1 MNSNTR
7 RDSLAASDLSE
18 TSDSELSSP
27 PESVDESRDDAV
39 SSTALTVV
47 ESPARAAFDRL
58 TPIRCFNYQTQLC
71 VAARLISESVQAGTS
86 SLLILDKNA
95 EEALDTLENMGF
107 TLRQAVLDRQ
117 VDIYYYRHGV
127 RDRTFFKKDYQEIFC
142 EFLKQR
148 FAPVK
153 KVAMVEFD
161 TLFGNSVNDA
171 VTNQIEDFCD
181 VARGHDIDVWGL
193 YSPPSWSQDDFLST
207 CLPQSLGQGRIKQ
220 AKMRDDSGSIELTV
234 RSTSHSRT

>member
-1 MNSNTR
+1 MATHR
-7 RDSLAASDLSE
+7 PDIH
-18 TSDSELSSP
+18 DSEDSGALQSA
-27 PESVDESRDDAV
+27 DDSREPLV
-39 SSTALTVV
+39 SSTALKVV
-47 ESPARAAFDRL
+47 ENPSKAAFDRL

-95 EEALDTLENMGF
+95 EEALDTLEGMGF

-127 RDRTFFKKDYQEIFC
+127 RDRTFFKKDYQEIFS

-161 TLFGNSVNDA
+161 TLFGNAVNDA
-171 VTNQIEDFCD
+171 VTNQIEDFCE
-181 VARGHDIDVWGL
+181 VARGCDVDVWGL
-193 YSPPSWSQDDFLST
+193 YSPPSWSQDDFLSAR
-207 CLPQSLGQGRIKQ
+207 LPESLGKGRIKQ
-220 AKMRDDSGSIELTV
+220 AKMKDDSGSIELTV
-234 RSTSHSRT
+234 RSTLQTRT